1 MKPGPDAD
9 DVGATELRCKE
20 LWCFCQTPLNP
31 SGLLGTYSS
40 TFSKSCN
47 QSEELKLYFRA
58 PELPS
63 SRART
68 TWTMVCSGSGAS
80 GLDMN
85 PKTQKDLAVYLLNR
99 LISRHA
105 SDCEWIS
112 WFGRFALGFHDDTST
127 SWPSCT
133 LEQESG
139 TVP

>member
-9 DVGATELRCKE
+9 DVGATELWCKE
-20 LWCFCQTPLNP
+20 LC
-31 SGLLGTYSS
+31 S
-40 TFSKSCN
+40 TFSKKHAIRVKRS
-47 QSEELKLYFRA
+47 SSLS
-58 PELPS
+58 ELPS
-63 SRART
+63 PRART
-68 TWTMVCSGSGAS
+68 TWTMVCSGSGS

-85 PKTQKDLAVYLLNR
+85 PKTQQDLAVYLPNR

-105 SDCEWIS
+105 SDCEWAS